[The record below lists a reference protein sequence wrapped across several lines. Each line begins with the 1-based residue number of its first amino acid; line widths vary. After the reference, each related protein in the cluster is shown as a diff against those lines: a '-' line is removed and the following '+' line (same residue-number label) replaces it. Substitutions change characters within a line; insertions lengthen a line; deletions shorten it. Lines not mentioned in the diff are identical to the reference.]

1 MLQTPKS
8 QFRNLL
14 LRKMRPEDWDILRS
28 AAESVDL
35 ETFTVL
41 ESPGKRVEHV
51 YFVEE
56 GMLSI
61 VSKMNTRRDVEVG
74 VVGKEG
80 MSGIAVVLGD
90 EVSSL
95 ETNVQI
101 TTTAIR
107 LPVPVLQDAI
117 LRSRTLL
124 DLLLLYARSLDL
136 QTASTASANGRA
148 KLEERLARWLLMTHD
163 RVDSDRI
170 NITHEFLAKMLAC
183 RRPGVT
189 VGLHLLEGKGY
200 IRSNRG
206 QIVML
211 NRSGLEE
218 EANGSYGFAE
228 LEYERL
234 LGEDF
239 RHRGNGNDG
248 KPAPRLSLV
257 ATLKA
262 EETD

>member
-14 LRKMRPEDWDILRS
+14 LRKMRPEDWDLLSS

-35 ETFTVL
+35 EIFTVL
-41 ESPGKRVEHV
+41 ESPGKRVEYV

-74 VVGKEG
+74 VIGREG
-80 MSGIAVVLGD
+80 MSGVPVVLGD

-101 TTTAIR
+101 ATTAIR
-107 LPVPVLQDAI
+107 VPVSVLQSAT
-117 LRSRTLL
+117 LKSRSLL

-206 QIVML
+206 QIIML
-211 NRSGLEE
+211 SRAGLVE

-228 LEYERL
+228 MEYERL

-239 RHRGNGNDG
+239 RHRSNGIDA
-248 KPAPRLSLV
+248 KTIARLTIV
-257 ATLKA
+257 PTMKD
-262 EETD
+262 ERTD